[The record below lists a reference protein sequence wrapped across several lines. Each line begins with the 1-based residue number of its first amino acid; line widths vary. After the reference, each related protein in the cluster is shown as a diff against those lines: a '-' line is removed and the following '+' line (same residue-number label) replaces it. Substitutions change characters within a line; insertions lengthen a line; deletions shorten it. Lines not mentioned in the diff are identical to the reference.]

1 MATARRT
8 ALLLRVSQSC
18 AAAFVERGDTS
29 TTIAELADRA
39 EISERTFYRCFA
51 TKEESIWPMLDEGN
65 RSLATALSAQA
76 REFGLAAAV
85 KNAFIASV
93 GESFEP
99 MTRSLMPI
107 IFGDAALRRV
117 WESATFETMELIRPE
132 VARLIDR
139 PETSLD
145 TTAASGQAT
154 LAVVAALREMADLRT
169 PAPEAITRAL
179 GAFSKPYL
187 VTPTGKEQS

>member
-8 ALLLRVSQSC
+8 ALLLRVSESC

-29 TTIAELADRA
+29 TTIAELAERA

-51 TKEESIWPMLDEGN
+51 TKEESIWPMLDDGN
-65 RSLATALSAQA
+65 RSLAAALGEQPRDS
-76 REFGLAAAV
+76 GLARAV
-85 KNAFIASV
+85 RNAFVASV
-93 GESFEP
+93 GESFED

-145 TTAASGQAT
+145 TTAAAGQST
-154 LAVVAALREMADLRT
+154 LAVVAALREMADRRT
-169 PAPEAITRAL
+169 PALTAINRAL
-179 GAFSKPYL
+179 DAYSTSYL
-187 VTPTGKEQS
+187 AHPTGKE

>member
-29 TTIAELADRA
+29 TTIAELAERA

-51 TKEESIWPMLDEGN
+51 TKEESIWPMLDDGN
-65 RSLATALSAQA
+65 RSLAAALGEQPRDS
-76 REFGLAAAV
+76 GLAPAV
-85 KNAFIASV
+85 QNAFVASV
-93 GESFEP
+93 GESFEA

-107 IFGDAALRRV
+107 IFSDAALRRV

-145 TTAASGQAT
+145 TTAAAGQAT
-154 LAVVAALREMADLRT
+154 LAVVAALREMADHRT
-169 PAPEAITRAL
+169 PAPAAINRAL
-179 GAFSKPYL
+179 DAFSTSYL
-187 VTPTGKEQS
+187 SHPTGKEQS

>member
-29 TTIAELADRA
+29 TTIAELAERA

-51 TKEESIWPMLDEGN
+51 TKEESIWPMLDDGN
-65 RSLATALSAQA
+65 RSLAAALGEQPRDS
-76 REFGLAAAV
+76 GLARAV
-85 KNAFIASV
+85 RNAFVASV
-93 GESFEP
+93 GESFED

-145 TTAASGQAT
+145 TTAAAGQST
-154 LAVVAALREMADLRT
+154 LAVVAALREMADRRT
-169 PAPEAITRAL
+169 PALTAINRAL
-179 GAFSKPYL
+179 DAYSTSYL
-187 VTPTGKEQS
+187 AHPTGKE

>member
-29 TTIAELADRA
+29 TTIAELAERA

-51 TKEESIWPMLDEGN
+51 TKEESIWPMLDDGN
-65 RSLATALSAQA
+65 RSLAAALGEQPRDS
-76 REFGLAAAV
+76 GLARAV
-85 KNAFIASV
+85 RNAFVASV
-93 GESFEP
+93 GESFEE

-145 TTAASGQAT
+145 TTAAAGQST
-154 LAVVAALREMADLRT
+154 LAVVAALREMADRRT
-169 PAPEAITRAL
+169 PALTAINRAL
-179 GAFSKPYL
+179 DAFSTSYL
-187 VTPTGKEQS
+187 AHPTGKE

>member
-29 TTIAELADRA
+29 TTIAELAERA

-51 TKEESIWPMLDEGN
+51 TKEESIWPILDEGN
-65 RSLATALSAQA
+65 RSLATALSAQS
-76 REFGLAAAV
+76 REYGLSAAV
-85 KNAFIASV
+85 KTAFIASV

-139 PETSLD
+139 PEGSLD

-169 PAPEAITRAL
+169 PAPKAITRAL

-187 VTPTGKEQS
+187 ATPTG

>member
-1 MATARRT
+1 
-8 ALLLRVSQSC
+8 
-18 AAAFVERGDTS
+18 
-29 TTIAELADRA
+29 
-39 EISERTFYRCFA
+39 
-51 TKEESIWPMLDEGN
+51 MLDEGN

-154 LAVVAALREMADLRT
+154 LA
-169 PAPEAITRAL
+169 
-179 GAFSKPYL
+179 
-187 VTPTGKEQS
+187 

>member
-29 TTIAELADRA
+29 TTIAELAERA

-169 PAPEAITRAL
+169 PTPEAITRAL

-187 VTPTGKEQS
+187 ATPTGKEQS

>member
-29 TTIAELADRA
+29 TTIAELAERA

-51 TKEESIWPMLDEGN
+51 TKEESIWPMLDDGN
-65 RSLATALSAQA
+65 RSLAAALGEQPRDS
-76 REFGLAAAV
+76 GLARAV
-85 KNAFIASV
+85 RNAFVASV
-93 GESFEP
+93 GESFED

-145 TTAASGQAT
+145 TTAAAGQST
-154 LAVVAALREMADLRT
+154 LAVVAALREMADRRT
-169 PAPEAITRAL
+169 PALTAINRAL
-179 GAFSKPYL
+179 DAFSTSYL
-187 VTPTGKEQS
+187 AHPTGKE

>member
-1 MATARRT
+1 
-8 ALLLRVSQSC
+8 
-18 AAAFVERGDTS
+18 
-29 TTIAELADRA
+29 
-39 EISERTFYRCFA
+39 
-51 TKEESIWPMLDEGN
+51 MLDEGN

-117 WESATFETMELIRPE
+117 WESANFRDDGTDSPR
-132 VARLIDR
+132 
-139 PETSLD
+139 S
-145 TTAASGQAT
+145 
-154 LAVVAALREMADLRT
+154 RT
-169 PAPEAITRAL
+169 PDRSSGNLARHHGGFGPGNTCGSGRTA
-179 GAFSKPYL
+179 
-187 VTPTGKEQS
+187 

>member
-29 TTIAELADRA
+29 TTIAELAERA

-145 TTAASGQAT
+145 TTAASARQH
-154 LAVVAALREMADLRT
+154 LR
-169 PAPEAITRAL
+169 
-179 GAFSKPYL
+179 
-187 VTPTGKEQS
+187 

>member
-18 AAAFVERGDTS
+18 AAAFVQRGDTS
-29 TTIAELADRA
+29 TTIAELAERA
-39 EISERTFYRCFA
+39 EISERTFYRA
-51 TKEESIWPMLDEGN
+51 SPPKRRASADARRGN

-187 VTPTGKEQS
+187 ATPTGKEQS

>member
-29 TTIAELADRA
+29 TTIAELAERA

-154 LAVVAALREMADLRT
+154 LAVVAARREMADLRT

>member
-29 TTIAELADRA
+29 TTIAELAERA

-93 GESFEP
+93 GESLRADDP
-99 MTRSLMPI
+99 VT
-107 IFGDAALRRV
+107 DAHHLR
-117 WESATFETMELIRPE
+117 
-132 VARLIDR
+132 
-139 PETSLD
+139 
-145 TTAASGQAT
+145 
-154 LAVVAALREMADLRT
+154 
-169 PAPEAITRAL
+169 
-179 GAFSKPYL
+179 
-187 VTPTGKEQS
+187 

>member
-29 TTIAELADRA
+29 TTIAELAERA

-51 TKEESIWPMLDEGN
+51 TKEESIWPMLDDGN
-65 RSLATALSAQA
+65 RSLATALGEQPHDS
-76 REFGLAAAV
+76 GLAPAV
-85 KNAFIASV
+85 RNAFVASV
-93 GESFEP
+93 GESFEA

-139 PETSLD
+139 PEASLN
-145 TTAASGQAT
+145 TTAAAGQVT
-154 LAVVAALREMADLRT
+154 LAVVAALRQMADRRT
-169 PAPEAITRAL
+169 PALTAINRAL
-179 GAFSKPYL
+179 DAFSTSYL
-187 VTPTGKEQS
+187 AHPTGKEQS